1 MEKKLVSFRLPENLL
16 TELKAKAQAEG
27 VSVTELICRFSQQ
40 GLNTSS
46 SESASN
52 AYADTDLRLA
62 LVRLEERVNRLTQL
76 ETRFDT
82 FLGTMLLGVHGG
94 GLQQP
99 LQTK

>member
-1 MEKKLVSFRLPENLL
+1 MSFRLPESLIS
-16 TELKAKAQAEG
+16 ELKAKAQTEG

-40 GLNTSS
+40 GLHTSPG
-46 SESASN
+46 ESLGN
-52 AYADTDLRLA
+52 AAVDTDIRLA

-82 FLGTMLLGVHGG
+82 FLGSMLLGMHGG
-94 GLQQP
+94 GVQQP